1 VEFHRALSYASIVFD
16 LINHLDFGIMNSIL
30 KFADD
35 TKVYGEVVNQKSR
48 EALQND
54 LDLLVKWLNEWQ
66 MKFNV

>member
-1 VEFHRALSYASIVFD
+1 MEFHRALSYASIVFD

-54 LDLLVKWLNEWQ
+54 
-66 MKFNV
+66 